1 MIDLEIL
8 AIIIVCSIVIGIAA
22 LVMNK
27 TNYDREVD
35 DLEQI
40 KYLSEYR
47 KRKKK

>member
-1 MIDLEIL
+1 MEIL
-8 AIIIVCSIVIGIAA
+8 AIIIVCSIAIGIAV

-27 TNYDREVD
+27 TNYDREID

-40 KYLSEYR
+40 EYLSEYR